1 MTMTAKELLE
11 ETLKELSSEELDEFK
26 SHISLEKDFC
36 FIPIH
41 QWRKMNIQD
50 MVELMVEMKQQQSVK
65 LTKRVLWKISRIDLL
80 LRLLDISS
88 EIKEKHFVD
97 KQGPSWSQRVDQM
110 VFVIEL
116 LLETIGDLSDKE
128 LEKFQQLSH
137 FHKPSFNY
145 TWSLPLTEEIDL
157 HDTVF
162 LMVKTYGQESVRKTK
177 HILGRMKRTDL
188 TQRLS
193 DITSE
198 PKKKLSVDEH
208 LSALFHKVAT
218 MASVRELLLE
228 TLSDLRQQEFKK
240 FKWFL
245 QFPCF
250 HKGLTQIPWR
260 QLEWA
265 EREETVDLMVEM
277 FGQLSVE
284 VTMEVFMHM
293 NRTDLAQRLS
303 ETSSELKGAESSTE
317 TFLGI
322 TKEKETEEHHSV
334 LTQKVETMVSVI
346 ELLLETLAGLR
357 DEELK
362 EFMMFLRHIHHQ
374 KPNSDI
380 LWRLLTMSDVQDTV
394 FLLVQT
400 YDQQSVEKTK
410 EILEKMKRRDLL
422 EKLSLSSSGPKKKL
436 SKAEQSSAL
445 IQIVA
450 KMAAVKQ
457 LLLETLNNLSY
468 SELMKFKEW
477 TASQWL
483 PPDITW
489 ILTHT
494 NDREE
499 IVDVIMQIFGQQSME
514 VTRKVLMDMDLV
526 ERLSKTSL
534 SLEEQHSVGEPG
546 PPPMDRVASWD
557 SVKQTLLQ
565 TLRYLNHKN
574 LMKFQW
580 LLQFMYFQRGLPQ
593 IPWYQLEWIN
603 TAELLV
609 NRIVK
614 RHGQQSVEVTREIFK
629 DMNRTDLEEKLLQT
643 SSEGEGP
650 SRSLELVSCG
660 STMQDCSDW
669 TKLEP
674 EVNKAD
680 ADETPTY
687 SLQSGAGNFECSVSG
702 LRWVCKN
709 QVGFKYQ
716 FYSWEEHVERMESI
730 QYMPAGPLID
740 IRVIAGKFD
749 EVYLPHWIF
758 IDDNPT
764 VLDKFAVLHIDDCGD
779 VVEKVSEVTSSHV
792 KLPEPIFSLRGVLLK
807 LGLLQKIKCRVLIYK
822 TTKAF
827 LTLHAY
833 QIPSDP
839 GLEQAIE
846 KREVSDGSKA
856 IRKPHPA
863 RFLQMHQCS
872 ILTADL
878 DGAEICPEDLELR
891 YENSSPNYFEIFVEK
906 PDRDF
911 TLRLKQNSEPVWT
924 CVIRQGDYQRT
935 GHIQGKHFVDRHKV
949 ELIRRVSN
957 IGPILDDL
965 LDEDVIQQEV
975 YEQIRALPTTQD
987 KIRELYSGPLKA
999 SEACKDIFYES
1010 LQIHEKFLI
1019 DDLKDK

>member
-1 MTMTAKELLE
+1 MASRTIKAALADVLE
-11 ETLKELSSEELDEFK
+11 NLSEENFKKFCHHLMDLRAGPRIRRTAVEGKSCLEVADVMVSTFTEVKVVGVAEEILRDIGCTQEADDLGKYQGEDFVVSMETQNATVNINRQTFLDDEDEDFYK
-26 SHISLEKDFC
+26 NLQIHEKFLIDALKDKKQR
-36 FIPIH
+36 PGV
-41 QWRKMNIQD
+41 D
-50 MVELMVEMKQQQSVK
+50 MMHRGMTSFPE
-65 LTKRVLWKISRIDLL
+65 
-80 LRLLDISS
+80 ISS
-88 EIKEKHFVD
+88 EVKQKHFVD

-116 LLETIGDLSDKE
+116 LLETMGDLSDME

-137 FHKPSFNY
+137 YHHPSFNY
-145 TWSLPLTEEIDL
+145 TWSLTLTEETDL
-157 HDTVF
+157 HDRVF
-162 LMVKTYGQESVRKTK
+162 LMVKTYGQESKNSLWMNICLHCFTK
-177 HILGRMKRTDL
+177 WQQWR
-188 TQRLS
+188 
-193 DITSE
+193 
-198 PKKKLSVDEH
+198 
-208 LSALFHKVAT
+208 
-218 MASVRELLLE
+218 LLE
-228 TLSDLRQQEFKK
+228 SCFWKHSDLRQQELKK

-245 QFPCF
+245 QFTCF

-260 QLEWA
+260 QLDWE
-265 EREETVDLMVEM
+265 EREEAVDLMVKM

-303 ETSSELKGAESSTE
+303 ETSSELKGTESSAE
-317 TFLGI
+317 TFIGAA
-322 TKEKETEEHHSV
+322 KEKETEEHHSV
-334 LTQKVETMVSVI
+334 LTQKV
-346 ELLLETLAGLR
+346 
-357 DEELK
+357 
-362 EFMMFLRHIHHQ
+362 
-374 KPNSDI
+374 
-380 LWRLLTMSDVQDTV
+380 
-394 FLLVQT
+394 
-400 YDQQSVEKTK
+400 
-410 EILEKMKRRDLL
+410 
-422 EKLSLSSSGPKKKL
+422 
-436 SKAEQSSAL
+436 
-445 IQIVA
+445 
-450 KMAAVKQ
+450 
-457 LLLETLNNLSY
+457 
-468 SELMKFKEW
+468 
-477 TASQWL
+477 
-483 PPDITW
+483 
-489 ILTHT
+489 
-494 NDREE
+494 
-499 IVDVIMQIFGQQSME
+499 
-514 VTRKVLMDMDLV
+514 
-526 ERLSKTSL
+526 
-534 SLEEQHSVGEPG
+534 
-546 PPPMDRVASWD
+546 ASWD
-557 SVKQTLLQ
+557 SVKQVLLK

-593 IPWYQLEWIN
+593 ISWHHLVRP
-603 TAELLV
+603 TAEQLV
-609 NRIVK
+609 DLIVK
-614 RHGQQSVEVTREIFK
+614 RHSRQSVEVIREIFK

-792 KLPEPIFSLRGVLLK
+792 KLPEPIFSLRGVLVK
-807 LGLLQKIKCRVLIYK
+807 LGLLQKINCRVLIYK

-827 LTLHAY
+827 LTLHVY
-833 QIPSDP
+833 LIPSDP

-856 IRKPHPA
+856 IRKPHPT

-935 GHIQGKHFVDRHKV
+935 GHIQGKHFVDRHRV
-949 ELIRRVSN
+949 DLINRVSN

-965 LDEDVIQQEV
+965 LDKNVIQQEV

-999 SEACKDIFYES
+999 SEACKDAFYES
-1010 LQIHEKFLI
+1010 LQLNEKFLI
-1019 DDLKDK
+1019 DDLSADLSRLFLELLNVTIGGTKVLVNGLYEESGLLCLLCGVPSKGLLEDVNAPLQQPLWLTS